1 MPTNLY
7 LIRHGEAI
15 SNVEPIL
22 GGDKGC
28 RGLTERGL
36 AQARALGR
44 RLEGGEIT
52 ADVLYASDLPRAR
65 QTAEAVAAALGQEI
79 RFDAELQE
87 LRPGEADGMRVEEAR
102 TRFGTFDLFFK
113 EFYTP
118 IAPGGE
124 SWGGFIARA
133 SAALER
139 LIARHQGQTVVVVCH
154 GGVIE
159 ASFFHLLQLGPAVR
173 ARASFHVRN
182 SAITHWREVETRD
195 GRREWQLVAHNDHW
209 HLNEDDL

>member
-1 MPTNLY
+1 MSTNLY
-7 LIRHGEAI
+7 LIRHGEAV
-15 SNVEPIL
+15 SNVEPIM

-44 RLEGGEIT
+44 RLAGGEIT
-52 ADVLYASDLPRAR
+52 ADALYASDLPRAR
-65 QTAEAVAAALGQEI
+65 QTAEEVARALKLEI
-79 RFDAELQE
+79 QLDRELQE
-87 LRPGEADGMRVEEAR
+87 LRPGESDGMHIDEAR
-102 TRFGTFDLFFK
+102 ARFGTFERFFK
-113 EFYTP
+113 EFWTP

-124 SWGGFIARA
+124 SWGSFIARA

-139 LIARHQGQTVVVVCH
+139 LVLRHHGQTIVVVCH

-159 ASFFHLLQLGPAVR
+159 ASFFHLLELGPSVR
-173 ARASFHVRN
+173 GRASFHVRN
-182 SAITHWREVETRD
+182 TAITHWREVETRD

-209 HLNEDDL
+209 HLNEGGL